1 MVEEI
6 ERISNEL
13 LELKKLVE
21 NNSKHLEVL
30 NNSIQLINNHFKV
43 QNKLNTDIIEDIGS
57 LKESYINNANL
68 LKLINQRLD
77 INFKTIQTIIS
88 TIETFKNK

>member
-1 MVEEI
+1 MDKEI

-13 LELKKLVE
+13 LQLKGLVE

-43 QNKLNTDIIEDIGS
+43 QNNLNKDIIKDVGS
-57 LKESYINNANL
+57 LKESYINNSNL

-77 INFKTIQTIIS
+77 INYKTILTIIS

>member
-1 MVEEI
+1 MEQI

-13 LELKKLVE
+13 LDLKKIVE

-57 LKESYINNANL
+57 IKESYINNSNL

-77 INFKTIQTIIS
+77 INFKTIETIIS

>member
-1 MVEEI
+1 MEKQI
-6 ERISNEL
+6 ERISKEL
-13 LELKKLVE
+13 LDLKKIVE

-30 NNSIQLINNHFKV
+30 NNSIELINNNFKV
-43 QNKLNTDIIEDIGS
+43 QNKLNTDIIEDIGF
-57 LKESYINNANL
+57 LKESYVNNANL